1 MPRQATQRL
10 LSTLFF
16 AALLLGLAAV
26 PSARQSGLTVESYCQ
41 LTKSLMEFS
50 VQEWEERV
58 QIVNSHEGDRAELI
72 AKLDAATQRRRP
84 QRDEIFSRYGLGPG
98 EDLRYAAQHRAEI
111 ESYLEENAETRES
124 LDALKARVG
133 ALIQQFEAA
142 APAPPQ
148 EGA

>member
-58 QIVNSHEGDRAELI
+58 SVVTSHQGDRAELVS
-72 AKLDAATQRRRP
+72 KLDAVTQRRRP
-84 QRDEIFSRYGLGPG
+84 QRDEIFSRYGLSPG
-98 EDLRYAAQHRAEI
+98 GDLRYAAEHRAEI
-111 ESYLEENAETRES
+111 ESYLEENAEMRES
-124 LDALKARVG
+124 LDTLKARIN

-142 APAPPQ
+142 APAP
-148 EGA
+148 